1 MKTRLIVSS
10 LLPENI
16 REALACEGF
25 ELINAGK
32 SSVILDETAYHPDM
46 LYFLL
51 PNNKLLISPVL
62 KSVHNFETFCECIV
76 SNTKQGA
83 KYPFDCA
90 FNCFYTK
97 YCLLSGSYTADEIIQ
112 SCEELGLRRVTVRQ
126 GYAACSTVKLNGEA
140 FITSDKGIAK
150 ALDENGHDVLLVSNN
165 GVKLNGYKNGFI
177 GGCAF
182 TANDSVY
189 FTGKIEAHESFAEIQ
204 IFCEKHNKKVKSLCN
219 EPLYDYGGFIV
230 LP

>member
-16 REALACEGF
+16 RHPLACEGF
-25 ELINAGK
+25 ELINAGR
-32 SSVILDETAYHPDM
+32 SSVICDETAYHPDM

-51 PNNKLLISPVL
+51 PNNKLLLSPSL
-62 KSVHNFETFCECIV
+62 EPVHNLETFCECIV
-76 SNTKQGA
+76 SKTHQGA
-83 KYPFDCA
+83 KYPFDCV

-97 YCLLSGSYTADEIIQ
+97 YCLISGRYTAEEITK
-112 SCEELGLRRVTVRQ
+112 SCEELGLKRVTVNQ
-126 GYAACSTVKLNGEA
+126 GYAACSTVKLNSEA

-150 ALDENGHDVLLVSNN
+150 ALSENGHDVLLVSND
-165 GVKLNGYKNGFI
+165 GVRLNGYKNGFI

-182 TANDSVY
+182 TTNDTVY

-204 IFCEKHNKKVKSLCN
+204 SFCEKHNKKVKSLCSD
-219 EPLYDYGGFIV
+219 PLYDYGGSIV